1 MILADKCECSANA
14 RGQSACASLV
24 DDFHWTWLATALHL
38 LVAES
43 SDHQPSAQQDK
54 NSQKNFFKILFKI
67 RRSIEI

>member
-38 LVAES
+38 LAES
-43 SDHQPSAQQDK
+43 SDYQPSAQQDK